1 MKESDMDIELAI
13 TTAIQYENRVVKVYE
28 EAAAATLDP
37 DGKKMFEVLVR
48 DEQSHVKYLEFK
60 LAEWKQS
67 GRVTAGRLDTLV
79 PSAARIEAGIKTL
92 KSRVATKSPEN
103 ELRLLRRAL
112 QVEVET
118 SGFYRSVVGE
128 LPAEARPL
136 FQRFIEIEEGHQKI
150 VQAEIDSVSGLGFWF
165 DMQEFD
171 LAAG

>member
-1 MKESDMDIELAI
+1 MDVDLAI
-13 TTAIQYENRVVKVYE
+13 TTALDYENRVVKVYE
-28 EAAAATLDP
+28 EAAASTLDP
-37 DGKKMFEVLVR
+37 AGKKMFEVLVR
-48 DEQSHVKYLEFK
+48 DEQSHVKYLEYK
-60 LAEWKQS
+60 LEEWKKS
-67 GRVTAGRLDTLV
+67 GRVTAGRLETLV
-79 PSAARIEAGIKTL
+79 PSAERIAAGIKTL
-92 KSRVATKSPEN
+92 KARVATKSPEN

-118 SGFYRSVVGE
+118 GGFYRSVVNE

-171 LAAG
+171 LASG

>member
-1 MKESDMDIELAI
+1 MDIELAI
-13 TTAIQYENRVVKVYE
+13 KTALEYENRVVKVYE

-37 DGKKMFEVLVR
+37 AGKKMFEVLVR

-60 LAEWKQS
+60 LEEWKQS
-67 GRVTAGRLDTLV
+67 GHVTAGRLETLV
-79 PSAARIEAGIKTL
+79 PPAERIEAGIKNL
-92 KSRVATKSPEN
+92 KDRVATQSPEN

-112 QVEVET
+112 QVELET
-118 SGFYRSVVGE
+118 SGFYKSVVGE

-165 DMQEFD
+165 DIQEFD
-171 LAAG
+171 LASG